1 MPQSR
6 RMRTVERITRS
17 GDVLTIETTHR
28 DPAYYRRPL
37 VVSIPYTSSDLRV
50 LRRRHLRSRTLS
62 GRGKSFQLGVNR
74 GRST

>member
-37 VVSIPYTSSDLRV
+37 VVSIPYTSSDFEFCAGATCGPDRCQVVARV
-50 LRRRHLRSRTLS
+50 SS
-62 GRGKSFQLGVNR
+62 WG
-74 GRST
+74 